1 MSTTGYFIGL
11 MSGTSMDGIDA
22 ALVKFSDT
30 GIHLEA
36 THQHSWPA
44 PLEQHLRAL
53 ARSPHVS
60 LHSFGQAD
68 SACGEQFAMAT
79 LSLLQKA
86 GLTSDQIEAIG
97 SHGQTLHHSPDSSP
111 AFTIQI
117 GDPNRIAQLTGITT
131 VADFRRRDMAAGGQG
146 APLVPAFH
154 QAIFQ
159 QQENTRVILNIG
171 GISNITLLPG
181 HQQPVI
187 GFDTGPGNCLLD
199 YWVNKHSGQSYDQDG
214 AWAASGSLHQPLLD
228 ALLEDVY
235 FSQPPPKSTG
245 TEYFSPHWL
254 ESRLNNCSPI
264 PAIDVQATLLAL
276 TAHSIGDM
284 IKQHAAD
291 CESVLVC
298 GGGAHNSCLM
308 RLLDEQLPGVS
319 VASTNIAGMDPDW
332 VEAQAFA
339 WLARE
344 TLANRPGNLPSATGA
359 SQPVIL
365 GGIYPASAPSR
376 LV

>member
-1 MSTTGYFIGL
+1 
-11 MSGTSMDGIDA
+11 MDGIDA
-22 ALVKFSDT
+22 ALVEFSDT
-30 GIHLEA
+30 GMQLKA

-44 PLEQHLRAL
+44 ALEQQLRTL

-68 SACGEQFAMAT
+68 SECGEQFALAA

-86 GLTSDQIEAIG
+86 GISSDRVDAIG
-97 SHGQTLHHSPDSSP
+97 SHGQTLYHSPDSSP

-131 VADFRRRDMAAGGQG
+131 VADFRRRDIAAGGQG

-159 QQENTRVILNIG
+159 QQENTRIILNIG
-171 GISNITLLPG
+171 GISNVTLLPD
-181 HQQPVI
+181 HQRPVL

-199 YWVNKHSGQSYDQDG
+199 YWINKHSGQSYDKDG
-214 AWAASGSLHQPLLD
+214 AWAASGSPHQPLLD
-228 ALLEDVY
+228 ALLDDAY
-235 FSQPPPKSTG
+235 FRQPPPKSTG
-245 TEYFSPHWL
+245 TEYFSPQWL
-254 ESRLNNCSPI
+254 ESRLNNFSPV

-298 GGGAHNSCLM
+298 GGGVHNSCLM
-308 RLLDEQLPGVS
+308 RQLDEQLPGVS
-319 VASTNIAGMDPDW
+319 VASTNTAGIDPDW

-344 TLANRPGNLPSATGA
+344 TLARRPGNLPSATGA

-365 GGIYPASAPSR
+365 GGIYPAG
-376 LV
+376 

>member
-1 MSTTGYFIGL
+1 MSTAGYFIGL

-22 ALVKFSDT
+22 ALVEFSDA
-30 GIHLEA
+30 GMQLKA

-44 PLEQHLRAL
+44 SLEQQLRAL
-53 ARSPHVS
+53 TRSPHIS

-68 SACGEQFAMAT
+68 SKCGEQFAMAT

-86 GLTSDQIEAIG
+86 GLTSDQVEAIG
-97 SHGQTLHHSPDSSP
+97 SHGQTLYHSPDSSP

-131 VADFRRRDMAAGGQG
+131 IADFRRRDIAAGGQG

-171 GISNITLLPG
+171 GISNITLLPD
-181 HQQPVI
+181 HQQPVL

-199 YWVNKHSGQSYDQDG
+199 YWINKHSDQSYDQDG

-228 ALLEDVY
+228 ALLEDAY
-235 FSQPPPKSTG
+235 FSQQPPKSTG
-245 TEYFSPHWL
+245 TEYFSPQWL
-254 ESRLNNCSPI
+254 ESRLNNFSPI

-284 IKQHAAD
+284 IKQHAAA

-298 GGGAHNSCLM
+298 GGGVHNSCLM
-308 RLLDEQLPGVS
+308 RQLGEQLPGIP
-319 VASTNIAGMDPDW
+319 VASTGSVGMDPDW
-332 VEAQAFA
+332 MEAQAFA

-344 TLANRPGNLPSATGA
+344 TLARRPGNLPSATGA

-365 GGIYPASAPSR
+365 GGIYPAG
-376 LV
+376 